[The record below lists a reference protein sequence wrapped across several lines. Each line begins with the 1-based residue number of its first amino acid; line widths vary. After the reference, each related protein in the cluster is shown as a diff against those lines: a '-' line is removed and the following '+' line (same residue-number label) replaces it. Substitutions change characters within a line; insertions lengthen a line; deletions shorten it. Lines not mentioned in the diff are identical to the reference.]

1 MRLAA
6 NTQVSREQALDYTSV
21 RRRIAGSLRFVD
33 PPSLGARINTHREGK
48 RKDTGLVARFA
59 SRNLPSSFLQT
70 NIFLFIVSYASVK
83 SSARRNTKCHLLG
96 NIMPPRT
103 WPPLPVSSPSSSF
116 TLPFSRPPII
126 AHSVSGGHIRAR
138 YQNGISNM
146 PIPKSNRHTTHIPV
160 GRGRGEKSTFRTD
173 LERMAHATGRTSTVD
188 HRGKRKGVTVTK
200 GATREKETLTR
211 VARLFP
217 RTSESAC
224 TIYPSYSPPES
235 ALFVRRAHRA
245 FLLSPDTGNN
255 RREIGDR
262 QRHFVAG
269 RGARA
274 ARRPCTL
281 SLGRPLTS
289 GDLFQAICRVSII
302 FN

>member
-146 PIPKSNRHTTHIPV
+146 PIPKSNRHTSPWDVDAVKSQPFEQTSNEWRTQLAVRRPLIIE
-160 GRGRGEKSTFRTD
+160 GRG
-173 LERMAHATGRTSTVD
+173 
-188 HRGKRKGVTVTK
+188 KG
-200 GATREKETLTR
+200 
-211 VARLFP
+211 
-217 RTSESAC
+217 
-224 TIYPSYSPPES
+224 
-235 ALFVRRAHRA
+235 
-245 FLLSPDTGNN
+245 
-255 RREIGDR
+255 
-262 QRHFVAG
+262 
-269 RGARA
+269 
-274 ARRPCTL
+274 
-281 SLGRPLTS
+281 
-289 GDLFQAICRVSII
+289 
-302 FN
+302 

>member
-1 MRLAA
+1 M
-6 NTQVSREQALDYTSV
+6 
-21 RRRIAGSLRFVD
+21 
-33 PPSLGARINTHREGK
+33 
-48 RKDTGLVARFA
+48 
-59 SRNLPSSFLQT
+59 
-70 NIFLFIVSYASVK
+70 
-83 SSARRNTKCHLLG
+83 
-96 NIMPPRT
+96 
-103 WPPLPVSSPSSSF
+103 
-116 TLPFSRPPII
+116 
-126 AHSVSGGHIRAR
+126 
-138 YQNGISNM
+138 
-146 PIPKSNRHTTHIPV
+146 

-281 SLGRPLTS
+281 SLGGPLTS